1 MAWIT
6 PKTNWQGGQDGD
18 KPTAADFNR
27 IEGNIA
33 VVREQSQL
41 PLKYEVVSSFPA
53 HAVGRVVF
61 HTGNGRAYV
70 SDGTNWIDISG
81 RIGDALAAHVLEGK
95 IFSSEA
101 AGSGVTGTM
110 PNRGAVVITPSAE
123 QQAIAAGYHNGSGY
137 VAGDADLTAGNIKK
151 GIDIFG
157 VVGAYPDTAQGTLL
171 PRLYTVDGDTDM
183 IYELDPDTFT
193 VLNSRATPSGSPR
206 GIGGILDKL
215 YLTDYGTER
224 LYSVNPDTL
233 VTTIISSLPQ
243 SNPRGV
249 GGIRDRLYYS
259 DITSSPYRIHEL
271 HPGTGASL
279 KYVSVSN
286 ANDVGGTDA
295 RLYCAKYGADEL
307 HELNPNT
314 LASINSVTSPERHP
328 GGMGGTYDR
337 LYAGISR
344 YVQDPVYVYELNPDT
359 LAVINS
365 SDPPGTSVDG
375 IGGLKQSDGPM
386 LVINSIL
393 ESMQSPAAIDY
404 LGDIYR
410 K

>member
-110 PNRGAVVITPSAE
+110 PNRGAVVITPGTA
-123 QQAIAAGYHNGSGY
+123 QQAIQAGYHNGAGY
-137 VAGDADLTAGNIKK
+137 VEGDADLVAEKIKK
-151 GIDIFG
+151 GVDIFG
-157 VVGAYPDTAQGTLL
+157 VTGNYPVSTVTPAAD
-171 PRLYTVDGDTDM
+171 RLFHCDDKN
-183 IYELDPDTFT
+183 YELNLDTLSAIK
-193 VLNSRATPSGSPR
+193 VADCPSTTPR
-206 GIGGILDKL
+206 GIGGASN
-215 YLTDYGTER
+215 R
-224 LYSVNPDTL
+224 LFHCNQNP
-233 VTTIISSLPQ
+233 
-243 SNPRGV
+243 
-249 GGIRDRLYYS
+249 
-259 DITSSPYRIHEL
+259 
-271 HPGTGASL
+271 
-279 KYVSVSN
+279 
-286 ANDVGGTDA
+286 A
-295 RLYCAKYGADEL
+295 RNY
-307 HELNPNT
+307 ELNPNS
-314 LASINSVTSPERHP
+314 LAVINTATGPATNARGIGGTSSQLFHCDVTSP
-328 GGMGGTYDR
+328 
-337 LYAGISR
+337 SR
-344 YVQDPVYVYELNPDT
+344 SYELNLDT
-359 LAVINS
+359 LAVIKTVNTPNAGGIGGTDSQLFYCDAGSVDDNCELNPSTLAVIKRVNSPS
-365 SDPPGTSVDG
+365 SDPSG
-375 IGGLKQSDGPM
+375 IGGVSNRLFHCDATADRNYELNPSTLATINTVNSLNTTPSGIGGMADNTGILNIDSEIDGMPNPFKI
-386 LVINSIL
+386 V
-393 ESMQSPAAIDY
+393 Y
-404 LGDIYR
+404 LGVEYL